1 MVNKQ
6 KTELVMATPDFQQES
21 YGITEERTPFYVV
34 VREGFRVSD
43 REYSSPD
50 DPAAEAEAD
59 FWHRVAQKHSY
70 GEPVQIVQYESKK
83 HRIW

>member
-1 MVNKQ
+1 VKKQ
-6 KTELVMATPDFQQES
+6 NIETVMATPEPQQVS
-21 YGITEERTPFYVV
+21 YGIAEGKNPFYVV

-43 REYSSPD
+43 REYTSPN
-50 DPAAEAEAD
+50 DPAAEEEAD
-59 FWHRVAQKHSY
+59 FWHRVAQRHSY

>member
-1 MVNKQ
+1 MKKQ
-6 KTELVMATPDFQQES
+6 NIETATATLEPQQAN
-21 YGITEERTPFYVV
+21 YGITEERLPSYVV

-43 REYSSPD
+43 REYPSAD
-50 DPAAEAEAD
+50 DPAAESEAD
-59 FWHRVAQKHSY
+59 FWHMVAQKHSY